1 MEFFKYKESI
11 ESEGTMEKFLVISG
25 FSKKQGYIFK
35 TNRLKENKGSS
46 TIIKYVTEDLPKTRI
61 ETKC

>member
-1 MEFFKYKESI
+1 
-11 ESEGTMEKFLVISG
+11 MEKLLVISG

-46 TIIKYVTEDLPKTRI
+46 TIIKYVTEDLPKSSI

>member
-1 MEFFKYKESI
+1 M
-11 ESEGTMEKFLVISG
+11 GKFLVISG
-25 FSKKQGYIFK
+25 FSKKQEYIFN

-46 TIIKYVTEDLPKTRI
+46 TIIEYVTEDLPKSSI

>member
-25 FSKKQGYIFK
+25 FSKKQGYIYL
-35 TNRLKENKGSS
+35 RRIGLKK
-46 TIIKYVTEDLPKTRI
+46 IKDLPLL
-61 ETKC
+61 